1 MDKILAQDSNSV
13 LELLQKSRIVKFD
26 IQVLISFSH
35 LADELIVICK
45 MCRIPRMARLCFC
58 VFHEKKGRKTAL
70 TWVNMNIF
78 DNQRNISRFPCCV
91 FSLIFL
97 ILDLS
102 WNTTDSGQSTRWTWT
117 SLTTRGSC
125 AGCRPFT
132 CGMPMIKAP
141 TTSSIRSRLPV
152 QTSLLRCV
160 ILPPVN

>member
-78 DNQRNISRFPCCV
+78 DYQRKLRRMQTLHMWDANDQGTHDLLNPLKTSRP
-91 FSLIFL
+91 
-97 ILDLS
+97 
-102 WNTTDSGQSTRWTWT
+102 N
-117 SLTTRGSC
+117 
-125 AGCRPFT
+125 FT
-132 CGMPMIKAP
+132 FEVCNF
-141 TTSSIRSRLPV
+141 TSSQLKQVDCSI
-152 QTSLLRCV
+152 
-160 ILPPVN
+160 